1 MLWHRIFTSHATGI
15 GKETALDMA
24 RRDARVIMACR
35 NTDKAEEAKSNCII
49 FKLLYAFI
57 RYSQYGVTFPQYTRV
72 T

>member
-1 MLWHRIFTSHATGI
+1 
-15 GKETALDMA
+15 MA